1 MTFTKNPLVLSIL
14 CLITTI
20 AQADV
25 TYDFTGQGGIF
36 DGLTTVDV
44 IVTDIAS
51 TTMTVTAAG
60 GNLESNSGD
69 FGVDGTEPGQ
79 TNDLIDGLVES
90 ITLTFSTVV
99 TFNFID
105 LGGVGADISDG
116 ANITIA
122 GSGLDV
128 FTGVSGFNG
137 TSDIYTPGSPITLSI
152 GESIVVTGSS
162 SSSVVDLEA
171 INLSI
176 VPEPSS
182 FALIGGLLALGFV
195 ALRRRSVS

>member
-1 MTFTKNPLVLSIL
+1 MTSIKNPLALSTL
-14 CLITTI
+14 CLITTV

-25 TYDFTGQGGIF
+25 TYDFTGQGGVF

-60 GNLESNSGD
+60 GTLNSNSGD
-69 FGVDGTEPGQ
+69 FGVDGTEPGE
-79 TNDLIDGLVES
+79 TNDFIDGLVES

-105 LGGVGADISDG
+105 LGGVEADISDG
-116 ANITIA
+116 ANLTIA
-122 GSGLDV
+122 GSTLDL

-137 TSDIYTPGSPITLSI
+137 TSDVYTPGSPVTLSI
-152 GESIVVTGSS
+152 GESIILTGSS
-162 SSSVVDLEA
+162 STSDFDLEA

-195 ALRRRSVS
+195 ALRRRGVS